1 MQRLNPSLHT
11 PKLKS
16 KKSLHKVYKER
27 PEENNFIRQFFF
39 PLKITMTYWQSQ
51 LSNIPVSHLLLEK
64 GNNGRLTGE
73 ITLAT
78 SRLLRNLVIKSRGNQ
93 GTHKWLNRL
102 TENLPCR
109 AQKSYSALRRWNTL
123 LLLKRG
129 LGTATFL
136 QRSKGEKGVTS
147 QWGSL
152 TSTTSAR

>member
-93 GTHKWLNRL
+93 GTQR
-102 TENLPCR
+102 E
-109 AQKSYSALRRWNTL
+109 
-123 LLLKRG
+123 
-129 LGTATFL
+129 LGEAVL
-136 QRSKGEKGVTS
+136 SNIQH
-147 QWGSL
+147 
-152 TSTTSAR
+152 